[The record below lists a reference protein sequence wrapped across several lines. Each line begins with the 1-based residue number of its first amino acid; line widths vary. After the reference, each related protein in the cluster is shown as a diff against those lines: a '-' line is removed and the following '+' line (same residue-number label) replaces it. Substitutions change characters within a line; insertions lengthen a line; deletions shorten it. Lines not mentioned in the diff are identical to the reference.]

1 PTLRGRRSGRELY
14 IGGYGSRS
22 MPELP
27 EVETTRRHIAPV
39 LEGARIS
46 AVELGRDRM
55 ARRNMR
61 PQDIPERLLGR
72 RVGRVGRRGKFL
84 LIEVEGDLTWVIHL
98 GMSGRMRITSPSD
111 PLDPHTQ
118 LVVTTDRGDQ
128 VRLIDPRTFGFVAV
142 FTPAERGDQVRLTV
156 LRTCGLVAVFSPG
169 AREHDSLA
177 ALGPDALAELPDA
190 ATLGARLA
198 GRRAPIKALLLD
210 QRILAG
216 LGNIYADEVLFR
228 ARVRPTR
235 SGGDLT
241 PEELAD
247 LVAAIPEV
255 LLAGVEMGG
264 TSLDDLAYLL
274 PDGRAGEYLDRLM
287 VYGRAGEPCLVCG
300 TPIERVVV
308 AQRSSHFC
316 PTCQR

>member
-1 PTLRGRRSGRELY
+1 
-14 IGGYGSRS
+14 

-46 AVELGRDRM
+46 AVELGGDRM

-142 FTPAERGDQVRLTV
+142 FTPEEL
-156 LRTCGLVAVFSPG
+156 
-169 AREHDSLA
+169 EHDSLA
-177 ALGPDALAELPDA
+177 ALGPDALEELPDA

-235 SGGDLT
+235 PGGDLT

>member
-1 PTLRGRRSGRELY
+1 
-14 IGGYGSRS
+14 

-61 PQDIPERLLGR
+61 PQDISERLLGR

-142 FTPAERGDQVRLTV
+142 FTPEEL
-156 LRTCGLVAVFSPG
+156 
-169 AREHDSLA
+169 EHDSLA
-177 ALGPDALAELPDA
+177 ALGPDALEELPDA

-235 SGGDLT
+235 PGGDLT

>member
-128 VRLIDPRTFGFVAV
+128 VRLIDPRTFGFVAG
-142 FTPAERGDQVRLTV
+142 FTPEEL
-156 LRTCGLVAVFSPG
+156 
-169 AREHDSLA
+169 EHDSLA
-177 ALGPDALAELPDA
+177 ALGPDALEELPDA

-235 SGGDLT
+235 PGGDLT

-300 TPIERVVV
+300 T
-308 AQRSSHFC
+308 
-316 PTCQR
+316 

>member
-1 PTLRGRRSGRELY
+1 
-14 IGGYGSRS
+14 

-142 FTPAERGDQVRLTV
+142 FTPEEL
-156 LRTCGLVAVFSPG
+156 
-169 AREHDSLA
+169 EHDSLA
-177 ALGPDALAELPDA
+177 ALGPDALEELPDA

-235 SGGDLT
+235 PGGDLT

-300 TPIERVVV
+300 TPIERAVV

>member
-1 PTLRGRRSGRELY
+1 
-14 IGGYGSRS
+14 

-142 FTPAERGDQVRLTV
+142 FTPEEL
-156 LRTCGLVAVFSPG
+156 
-169 AREHDSLA
+169 EHDSLA
-177 ALGPDALAELPDA
+177 ALGPDALEELPDA

-216 LGNIYADEVLFR
+216 LGNI
-228 ARVRPTR
+228 
-235 SGGDLT
+235 
-241 PEELAD
+241 
-247 LVAAIPEV
+247 
-255 LLAGVEMGG
+255 
-264 TSLDDLAYLL
+264 
-274 PDGRAGEYLDRLM
+274 
-287 VYGRAGEPCLVCG
+287 
-300 TPIERVVV
+300 
-308 AQRSSHFC
+308 
-316 PTCQR
+316 